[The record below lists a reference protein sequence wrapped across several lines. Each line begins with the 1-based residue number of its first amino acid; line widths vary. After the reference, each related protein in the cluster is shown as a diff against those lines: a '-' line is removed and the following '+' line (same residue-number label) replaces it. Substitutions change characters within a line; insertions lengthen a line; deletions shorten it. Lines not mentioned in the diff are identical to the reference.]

1 MAYAIIVRFRAKEGA
16 DNRMADTLGTVAR
29 ATRDEPGNICFDVYR
44 SLEDPRDFT
53 LVELYTDP
61 SGLDAHRE
69 TPHFQA
75 AMSVLPDLIEERSLI
90 EVSEVA
96 PA

>member
-1 MAYAIIVRFRAKEGA
+1 MDYAIIVRFRAREGA
-16 DNRMADTLGTVAR
+16 DDRMADTLGTVAR
-29 ATRDEPGNICFDVYR
+29 ATRHEPANLCFDVYR
-44 SLEDPRDFT
+44 SAEDPRDFT
-53 LVELYTDP
+53 LVERYTDS

-75 AMSVLPDLIEERSLI
+75 AMTVLPDLIEERSLI

-96 PA
+96 PE

>member
-16 DNRMADTLGTVAR
+16 DDRMADTLGTVAR
-29 ATRDEPGNICFDVYR
+29 ATRDEPDNLCFDVYR
-44 SLEDPRDFT
+44 SAEDPRDFT
-53 LVELYTDP
+53 LVERYTAAA
-61 SGLDAHRE
+61 GLDAHRE
-69 TPHFQA
+69 TPHFAA
-75 AMSVLPDLIEERSLI
+75 AMAVLPDLTEERSLI